1 MLVSSALH
9 LLQLSFLCSCTLY
22 KGIMQKIQMNRI
34 LLALL
39 GSQERVLRW
48 WDIPNKA
55 FDLRTPNEL
64 WNNGEQET
72 VKNYLLKQFDY
83 SW

>member
-1 MLVSSALH
+1 MEKIH
-9 LLQLSFLCSCTLY
+9 LN
-22 KGIMQKIQMNRI
+22 KM

-39 GSQERVLRW
+39 GSQERVLHW